1 MVEPRRAVPVGSLR
15 PPSQPL
21 TPRRGML
28 SVFNRGERVMLRKM
42 LVAVGVV
49 LVVVYFGVALG
60 VVRS

>member
-1 MVEPRRAVPVGSLR
+1 
-15 PPSQPL
+15 
-21 TPRRGML
+21 ML